1 MLTPASRRAPW
12 RRIIALLGAATLV
25 VAACGGGD
33 DEEGG
38 GGGGGE
44 TEGSATTQATGE
56 PVRGGTLIYAVEA
69 DTASPWLPSAMI
81 CAAACHSTIGR
92 TIFEPLMVVADDG
105 NTYPYLLESATPNDD
120 FTVWTLVLREGI
132 KFHDGT
138 DLNADAVAAH
148 IEAAQGSALLSAAVA
163 PIETV
168 ASDGALTT
176 TVTMDQ
182 PWPAFPTYL
191 NSQLGYVPSPTWT
204 AAVAAG
210 TADATEPVGT
220 GPFQFESYESGD
232 NGRLTATRFEDYWR
246 GDGPNSVTGEGL
258 PYLDAI
264 EVRFMPDSQARSQ
277 ALLAGDIDLVQTNNG
292 VEIDD
297 LESEDGIVVTTLT
310 SPFETETSY
319 LLINNMPEVG
329 GQPNPFADVR
339 VRRALAHATSN
350 EVLDEARAA
359 GRWEQANGPFPPGV
373 IGHLEDTGYPEFDV
387 AAAQALLEEV
397 EAETGEP
404 VQIAYKTTNDPFNL
418 TTAELLKETWEQ
430 AGFEVTI
437 DQIPQ
442 GEFINEALAGNF
454 QVFGWRNHSGVDPD
468 QQFVWWSS
476 TTSTGIALNFGRI
489 IDPEVDRLL
498 GEIRSNTD
506 EDARQQAAEDLNR
519 YFAENVFNVW
529 NNWVFWGLAHD
540 DNVFNVRGTTIPDAP
555 EGVRGINM
563 GANLAGAVFPGEIF
577 ENPAD

>member
-1 MLTPASRRAPW
+1 VS
-12 RRIIALLGAATLV
+12 
-25 VAACGGGD
+25 
-33 DEEGG
+33 
-38 GGGGGE
+38 
-44 TEGSATTQATGE
+44 
-56 PVRGGTLIYAVEA
+56 
-69 DTASPWLPSAMI
+69 
-81 CAAACHSTIGR
+81 
-92 TIFEPLMVVADDG
+92 
-105 NTYPYLLESATPNDD
+105 
-120 FTVWTLVLREGI
+120 
-132 KFHDGT
+132 
-138 DLNADAVAAH
+138 
-148 IEAAQGSALLSAAVA
+148 
-163 PIETV
+163 
-168 ASDGALTT
+168 
-176 TVTMDQ
+176 Q
-182 PWPAFPTYL
+182 PWAAFPTYL
-191 NSQLGYVPSPTWT
+191 NGQLGYIPSPAWT
-204 AAVAAG
+204 AAVTAG

-232 NGRLTATRFEDYWR
+232 NGRLTATRFADYWR
-246 GDGPNSVTGEGL
+246 GDGPNSVTNEGL

-264 EVRFMPDSQARSQ
+264 EVRFIPDSQARSQ
-277 ALLAGDIDLVQTNNG
+277 ALLSGDIDLVQTNNG

-297 LESEDGIVVTTLT
+297 LESEDGIAVTTLT

-319 LLINNMPEVG
+319 LLINNQAEVG

-359 GRWEQANGPFPPGV
+359 GRWEPANGPFPPGV

-397 EAETGEP
+397 EAETGQP
-404 VQIAYKTTNDPFNL
+404 VRIAYKTTNDPFNL
-418 TTAELLKETWEQ
+418 TTAELLKETWEE

-489 IDPEVDRLL
+489 IDDEVDRLL

-506 EDARQQAAEDLNR
+506 EAARTAAAEDLNR

-540 DNVFNVRGTTIPDAP
+540 DNVFNVQGTTIPDAP